1 MKTMETIKKYVREY
15 RKAQEAKKA
24 AEAEMKKA
32 AEWLL
37 TNGNVVD
44 NFDNVDEVKA
54 LFAGYDVTYVAA
66 TTKSSLDTSRLK
78 KEAPEV
84 YKDFLKVS
92 NVKHSIR

>member
-24 AEAEMKKA
+24 AEMEMKKA

-37 TNGNVVD
+37 TSGNVADSFEDVE
-44 NFDNVDEVKA
+44 EVKA
-54 LFAGYDVTYVAA
+54 IFAGYDVTYVAA
-66 TTKSSLDTSRLK
+66 TTKNSLDTSRLK
-78 KEAPEV
+78 KELPDV

-92 NVKHSIR
+92 TVKHSIR

>member
-1 MKTMETIKKYVREY
+1 MKTMETIKKYVKTF

-24 AEAEMKKA
+24 AEAEIKKA

-37 TNGNVVD
+37 TAGNVTD
-44 NFDNVDEVKA
+44 NFEDVNEVKA
-54 LFAGYDVTYVAA
+54 LLAEYGVTYVAA

-92 NVKHSIR
+92 TVKHSIR

>member
-1 MKTMETIKKYVREY
+1 MKTMETIKKYVRAY
-15 RKAQEAKKA
+15 REAQEAKKA

-37 TNGNVVD
+37 TAGNVTDSFEDV
-44 NFDNVDEVKA
+44 NEVKS

-92 NVKHSIR
+92 TVKHSIR

>member
-1 MKTMETIKKYVREY
+1 MKTTKTIKEYVKAF

-37 TNGNVVD
+37 TSGNVAD
-44 NFDNVDEVKA
+44 SFENVEEVKA
-54 LFAGYDVTYVAA
+54 LFAEYGVTYVAA
-66 TTKSSLDTSRLK
+66 TTKNSLDTSRLK
-78 KEAPEV
+78 KELPDL

-92 NVKHSIR
+92 TVKHSIR